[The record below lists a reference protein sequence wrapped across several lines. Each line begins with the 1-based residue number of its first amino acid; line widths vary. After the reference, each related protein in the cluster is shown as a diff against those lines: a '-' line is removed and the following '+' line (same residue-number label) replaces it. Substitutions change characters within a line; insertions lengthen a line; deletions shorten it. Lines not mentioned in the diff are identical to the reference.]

1 MALALAQSKAEPPRI
16 IIYGN
21 HGLGKSTFGS
31 MAPNA
36 VFIQTEDG
44 LAGIDTPR
52 FPKANT
58 FDDVISQ
65 LGELYTEEHE
75 FKTVVIDSLDH
86 LEPLVWAKVVE
97 ENPSAGKDRVAQGI
111 ESYGYG
117 KGYVMALDIW
127 REYLTA
133 VDMLRTE
140 KGMVVIQTAHAQVK
154 RFENP
159 QTDPY
164 DRYEMKLHQRASALL
179 QEKADIVLFTA
190 MHTGV
195 VKSKDKMGSERVRAI
210 GGGDRYLYTEERP
223 AFQAKNRFSLPAE
236 IPFDRDGGYWGV
248 FVENIPYLNQLVKE

>member
-1 MALALAQSKAEPPRI
+1 MELEQVKHLPPRI
-16 IIYGN
+16 VIYGN

-31 MAPNA
+31 LAPSP
-36 VFIQTEDG
+36 VFIQVEDG
-44 LAGIDTPR
+44 LSGIDAPR
-52 FPKANT
+52 FKKPDS
-58 FDDVISQ
+58 FSEVISQ
-65 LGELYTEEHE
+65 LGELYTQQHD
-75 FKTVVIDSLDH
+75 FQTVVIDSLDH

-97 ENPSAGKDRVAQGI
+97 ENPTAGKDRVAQGI

-127 REYLTA
+127 REYLDA
-133 VDMLRTE
+133 LDLLRSD
-140 KGMVVIQTAHAQVK
+140 KGMMVIQTAHAQVK

-179 QEKADIVLFTA
+179 QEKADIVLFAA

-195 VKSKDKMGSERVRAI
+195 LKSKDKLGSERVRAI
-210 GGGDRYLYTEERP
+210 GTGERYLYSEERP

-236 IPFDRDGGYWGV
+236 IPFDADGAYWGTIA
-248 FVENIPYLNQLVKE
+248 EKIPFFNQSKD